1 MHPPTLLVNKLT
13 PHALVPEY
21 KTSGAA
27 GLDLAAC
34 LDTGQSS
41 LEVLPGA
48 IVRVPTGLSIAVPS
62 GYEAQVR
69 ARSGLSTKHGL
80 TTVNGVGTID
90 SDYRGEVQ
98 VALIN
103 LGPEP
108 VVITH
113 GMRVAQLIIAPVA
126 RVVVREV
133 LELDATERGSGGFGS
148 TGAH

>member
-34 LDTGQSS
+34 LDSGQFT